1 MRLNTVGKEL
11 VRKMGHTGRPF
22 PYILLHTSE
31 GDTHFL
37 IPADLQQP
45 IYSYLW
51 PEAVDWAE
59 HFYN

>member
-11 VRKMGHTGRPF
+11 VRKQSQTGRQF
-22 PYILLHTSE
+22 PYIVLHTGT
-31 GDTHFL
+31 GDTHYL

-51 PEAVDWAE
+51 PEAVDWTE
-59 HFYN
+59 MFYN